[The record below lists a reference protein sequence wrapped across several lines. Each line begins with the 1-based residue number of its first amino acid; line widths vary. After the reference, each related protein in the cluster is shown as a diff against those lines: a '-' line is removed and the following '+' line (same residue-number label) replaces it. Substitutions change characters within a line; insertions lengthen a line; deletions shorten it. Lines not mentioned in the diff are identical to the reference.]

1 MQTNKTTKALQS
13 RPRKTICQWLHFIE
27 VSCSCGVWRLCAA
40 ANSLWSYWLT
50 LWVCSRGACF
60 YVFGFSLC
68 CALAQQL
75 YLAAEIPQLGRKAG
89 GCGTSGWVEGRKVD
103 QWHHTVSLSCQHQ
116 IQGPRG
122 WITKRERARW
132 RGRVTPLTLPLF
144 SELLWSLWLLLCAS
158 KGCLVAV
165 WSPCFASQR
174 AACFL
179 PAVTAAS
186 DVLRLSWFA
195 SFFPPQLTWVIWLS
209 GNFSL
214 GCKAWKARCA
224 GMAGRWMLL
233 RSVINQSFKVKCS
246 FSDGNLGLC
255 GQVKYQIHVCHMNN
269 Q

>member
-1 MQTNKTTKALQS
+1 MFGMLQKIKINSHLANKSLSTLLLTERWSCEVGEILTTAVVLWVETSYDFFFSLCNALLWSVKCAGLSLITVLEAATTEQDLVKLYAQRFRVNSVMQTNKTTKALQS

-122 WITKRERARW
+122 
-132 RGRVTPLTLPLF
+132 
-144 SELLWSLWLLLCAS
+144 
-158 KGCLVAV
+158 
-165 WSPCFASQR
+165 
-174 AACFL
+174 
-179 PAVTAAS
+179 
-186 DVLRLSWFA
+186 
-195 SFFPPQLTWVIWLS
+195 
-209 GNFSL
+209 
-214 GCKAWKARCA
+214 
-224 GMAGRWMLL
+224 
-233 RSVINQSFKVKCS
+233 
-246 FSDGNLGLC
+246 
-255 GQVKYQIHVCHMNN
+255 
-269 Q
+269 